1 MLELEQKDLLEE
13 IEWAREKM
21 YTLSSQLNRT
31 SHEVVAISSYLD
43 KLLNKYQ
50 STYYKIEN

>member
-1 MLELEQKDLLEE
+1 MELEQKDLLEE

-31 SHEVVAISSYLD
+31 SHEVVEISSYLD
-43 KLLNKYQ
+43 QLLNKYQ